1 MSINKNLWKIIKSF
15 SLLLNTNEKGFLY
28 FLCATFLLHLSYFV
42 YIEYSAPRIDLVIEK
57 LPEELVTIKKPIASE
72 LAPSSLKQL
81 EKCTKALKIKTVRS
95 VLDVNKATALDFQKV
110 YGIGPV
116 YSKRIVKFRA
126 IFGGFV
132 HMDQLQQVY
141 GLDTIVVKAL
151 KASFSVQGTPVIR
164 KISVNNASVYELQ
177 ILPFFTKELA
187 EKIVS
192 ERAKNGLFNDFEKIS
207 NILGLPEDKIEIIK
221 LYLNF

>member
-1 MSINKNLWKIIKSF
+1 MENNKTLFVASQYKR
-15 SLLLNTNEKGFLY
+15 KGFLY

-57 LPEELVTIKKPIASE
+57 LPEEFITIHKTIESE
-72 LAPSSLKQL
+72 VSKSSQKHPKQL
-81 EKCTKALKIKTVRS
+81 SKVLTSKTVKI

-126 IFGGFV
+126 ILGGFV

>member
-1 MSINKNLWKIIKSF
+1 MENNKTLFVASQYKR
-15 SLLLNTNEKGFLY
+15 KGFLY

-81 EKCTKALKIKTVRS
+81 EKGTKALKIKTVRS

-164 KISVNNASVYELQ
+164 KISVNNASVYEL
-177 ILPFFTKELA
+177 
-187 EKIVS
+187 
-192 ERAKNGLFNDFEKIS
+192 
-207 NILGLPEDKIEIIK
+207 
-221 LYLNF
+221 

>member
-1 MSINKNLWKIIKSF
+1 M
-15 SLLLNTNEKGFLY
+15 
-28 FLCATFLLHLSYFV
+28 
-42 YIEYSAPRIDLVIEK
+42 IEK

-81 EKCTKALKIKTVRS
+81 EKGTKALKIKTVRS

-126 IFGGFV
+126 ILGGFV

-151 KASFSVQGTPVIR
+151 KASLSVQGTPVIR

-221 LYLNF
+221 LYLNS

>member
-1 MSINKNLWKIIKSF
+1 MENNKTLFVASQYKR
-15 SLLLNTNEKGFLY
+15 KGFLY

-81 EKCTKALKIKTVRS
+81 EKGTKALKIKTVRS

-126 IFGGFV
+126 IFWGGV

>member
-1 MSINKNLWKIIKSF
+1 MENNKTLFVASQYKR
-15 SLLLNTNEKGFLY
+15 KGFLY

-57 LPEELVTIKKPIASE
+57 LPEKLVTIKKPIASE

-81 EKCTKALKIKTVRS
+81 EKGTKALKIKTVRS

-132 HMDQLQQVY
+132 LMDQLQQVY

>member
-1 MSINKNLWKIIKSF
+1 MENNKTLFVASQYKR
-15 SLLLNTNEKGFLY
+15 KGFLY

-42 YIEYSAPRIDLVIEK
+42 YIEHSAPRIDLVIEK

-81 EKCTKALKIKTVRS
+81 EKGTKALKIKTVRS

-126 IFGGFV
+126 IFWGGCT
-132 HMDQLQQVY
+132 Y
-141 GLDTIVVKAL
+141 GPIAASIWFRHYCSKSIKSIV
-151 KASFSVQGTPVIR
+151 FSSR
-164 KISVNNASVYELQ
+164 NAGYTENLSQ
-177 ILPFFTKELA
+177 
-187 EKIVS
+187 
-192 ERAKNGLFNDFEKIS
+192 
-207 NILGLPEDKIEIIK
+207 
-221 LYLNF
+221 

>member
-1 MSINKNLWKIIKSF
+1 MENNKTLFVASQYKR
-15 SLLLNTNEKGFLY
+15 KGFLY

-42 YIEYSAPRIDLVIEK
+42 YIEHSAPRIDLVIEK

-81 EKCTKALKIKTVRS
+81 EKGTKALKIKTVRS

-132 HMDQLQQVY
+132 LMDQLQQVY
-141 GLDTIVVKAL
+141 GLDTIVVKVL

>member
-1 MSINKNLWKIIKSF
+1 MENNKTLFVASQYKR
-15 SLLLNTNEKGFLY
+15 KGFLY

-42 YIEYSAPRIDLVIEK
+42 YIEHSAPRIDLVIEK
-57 LPEELVTIKKPIASE
+57 LPEKLVTIKKPIASE

-81 EKCTKALKIKTVRS
+81 EKGTKALKIKTVRS
-95 VLDVNKATALDFQKV
+95 VLDLNKATALDFQKV

-132 HMDQLQQVY
+132 LMDQLQQVY

>member
-1 MSINKNLWKIIKSF
+1 MENNKTLFVASQYKR
-15 SLLLNTNEKGFLY
+15 KGFLY

-81 EKCTKALKIKTVRS
+81 EKGTKALKIKTVRS

-126 IFGGFV
+126 ILGSFV

>member
-1 MSINKNLWKIIKSF
+1 MENNKTLFVASQYKR
-15 SLLLNTNEKGFLY
+15 KGFLY

-42 YIEYSAPRIDLVIEK
+42 YIEHSAPRIDLVIEK

-81 EKCTKALKIKTVRS
+81 EKGTKALKIKTVRS

-132 HMDQLQQVY
+132 LMDQLQQVY

>member
-1 MSINKNLWKIIKSF
+1 MENNKTLFVASQYKR
-15 SLLLNTNEKGFLY
+15 KGFLY

-81 EKCTKALKIKTVRS
+81 EKGTKALKIKTVRS

-126 IFGGFV
+126 ILGGFV
-132 HMDQLQQVY
+132 NMDQLQQVY

>member
-1 MSINKNLWKIIKSF
+1 MENNKTLFVASQYKR
-15 SLLLNTNEKGFLY
+15 KGFLY

-81 EKCTKALKIKTVRS
+81 EKGTKALKIKTVRS

-126 IFGGFV
+126 IFGSFV

>member
-1 MSINKNLWKIIKSF
+1 MENNKTLFVASQYKR
-15 SLLLNTNEKGFLY
+15 KGFLY

-42 YIEYSAPRIDLVIEK
+42 YIEHSAPRIDLVIEK

-81 EKCTKALKIKTVRS
+81 EKGTKALKIKTVRS

-132 HMDQLQQVY
+132 LMDQLQQVY

-207 NILGLPEDKIEIIK
+207 NILGLTEDKIEIIE

>member
-1 MSINKNLWKIIKSF
+1 MENNKTLFVASQYKR
-15 SLLLNTNEKGFLY
+15 KGFLY

-42 YIEYSAPRIDLVIEK
+42 YIEHSAPRIDLVIEK
-57 LPEELVTIKKPIASE
+57 LPEKLVTIKKPIASE

-81 EKCTKALKIKTVRS
+81 EKGTKALKIKTVRS

-132 HMDQLQQVY
+132 LMDQLQQVY

>member
-1 MSINKNLWKIIKSF
+1 MENNKTLFVASQYKR
-15 SLLLNTNEKGFLY
+15 KGFLY

-42 YIEYSAPRIDLVIEK
+42 YIEHSAPRIDLVIEK
-57 LPEELVTIKKPIASE
+57 LPEKLVTIKKPIASE
-72 LAPSSLKQL
+72 LAPSSLKPL
-81 EKCTKALKIKTVRS
+81 EKGTKALKINTARS

-132 HMDQLQQVY
+132 LMDQLQQVY

>member
-1 MSINKNLWKIIKSF
+1 MENNKTLFVASQYKR
-15 SLLLNTNEKGFLY
+15 KGFLY

-57 LPEELVTIKKPIASE
+57 LPEEFITIHKTIESE
-72 LAPSSLKQL
+72 VSKSSQKHPKQL
-81 EKCTKALKIKTVRS
+81 SKVLTSKTVKI

-126 IFGGFV
+126 ILGGFV

-177 ILPFFTKELA
+177 RLPFFTKELA

>member
-1 MSINKNLWKIIKSF
+1 M
-15 SLLLNTNEKGFLY
+15 
-28 FLCATFLLHLSYFV
+28 
-42 YIEYSAPRIDLVIEK
+42 
-57 LPEELVTIKKPIASE
+57 
-72 LAPSSLKQL
+72 
-81 EKCTKALKIKTVRS
+81 
-95 VLDVNKATALDFQKV
+95 

-126 IFGGFV
+126 IFWGFV
-132 HMDQLQQVY
+132 LMDQFQQVY

>member
-1 MSINKNLWKIIKSF
+1 MENNKTLFVASQYKR
-15 SLLLNTNEKGFLY
+15 KGFLY

-57 LPEELVTIKKPIASE
+57 LPEELVTIKNPIASE
-72 LAPSSLKQL
+72 LVPSSLKQL
-81 EKCTKALKIKTVRS
+81 EKGTKALKIKTVRS

-110 YGIGPV
+110 HGIGPV

-126 IFGGFV
+126 ILGGFV

>member
-1 MSINKNLWKIIKSF
+1 MENNKTLFVASQYKR
-15 SLLLNTNEKGFLY
+15 KGFLY

-42 YIEYSAPRIDLVIEK
+42 YIEHSAPRIDLVIEK

-81 EKCTKALKIKTVRS
+81 EKGTKALKIKTVRS

-132 HMDQLQQVY
+132 LMDQLQQVY

-151 KASFSVQGTPVIR
+151 KASFSVQGTLVIR

>member
-1 MSINKNLWKIIKSF
+1 MENNKTLFVASQYKR
-15 SLLLNTNEKGFLY
+15 KGFLY

-42 YIEYSAPRIDLVIEK
+42 YIEHSAPRIDLVIEK

-81 EKCTKALKIKTVRS
+81 EKGTKALKIKTVRS
-95 VLDVNKATALDFQKV
+95 VLDLNKATALDFQKV

-132 HMDQLQQVY
+132 LMDQLQQVY

>member
-1 MSINKNLWKIIKSF
+1 MENNKTLFVASQYKR
-15 SLLLNTNEKGFLY
+15 KGFLY

-42 YIEYSAPRIDLVIEK
+42 YIEHSAPRIDLVIEK
-57 LPEELVTIKKPIASE
+57 LPEKLVTIKKPIASE

-81 EKCTKALKIKTVRS
+81 EKGTKALKIKTVRS

-132 HMDQLQQVY
+132 LMDQLQQVY
-141 GLDTIVVKAL
+141 GLDTIVVKVL